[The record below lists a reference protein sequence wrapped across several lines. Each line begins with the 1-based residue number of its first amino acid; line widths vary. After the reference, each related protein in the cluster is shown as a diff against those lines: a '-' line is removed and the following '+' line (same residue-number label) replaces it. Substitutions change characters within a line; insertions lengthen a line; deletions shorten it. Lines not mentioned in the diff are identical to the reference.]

1 MSTAEN
7 SDIKLLHREDHFL
20 PDKDTDVFGFLKPAS
35 AALLMQDLAESHASE
50 YGNSRSDLLKTGA
63 VWVLARTKALFSRL
77 PGPGEQLELLTW
89 PGKLLRNLFPRY
101 YSFRSKGVTVG
112 SAVTLWMLVDANKHA
127 PANPAE
133 HNLFVTGEPVLP
145 PPFENPV
152 RIRERGEPLYSVLR
166 RCSYSDLDYN
176 RHMNN
181 ARYVEWVCDAVRPA
195 GTPAGFQV
203 NYLSEVRE
211 NDEIALNVYPG
222 AVVVGIKADGTR
234 AFEGKLEF

>member
-1 MSTAEN
+1 MIAEKKP
-7 SDIKLLHREDHFL
+7 DIQLVHRETHLL
-20 PDKDTDVFGFLKPAS
+20 PEKDTDVFGFLKPAS
-35 AALLMQDLAESHASE
+35 AALLMQDLAEIHASE

-77 PGPGEQLELLTW
+77 IGPGEQLELLTW
-89 PGKLLRNLFPRY
+89 PGKLMRNLFPRY
-101 YSFRSKGVTVG
+101 YAFNADGVTVG
-112 SAVTLWMLVDANKHA
+112 SAVTLWMLVDANNHES
-127 PANPAE
+127 ANPE
-133 HNLFVTGEPVLP
+133 KHGVFITGEPVLP

-181 ARYVEWVCDAVRPA
+181 ARYIEWLCDAVRPT

-203 NYLSEVRE
+203 NYLSEIRE
-211 NDEIALNVYPG
+211 NEEIRLNVYPG
-222 AVVVGIKADGTR
+222 PVVVGIKEDGAR
-234 AFEGKLEF
+234 AFEGKLDF